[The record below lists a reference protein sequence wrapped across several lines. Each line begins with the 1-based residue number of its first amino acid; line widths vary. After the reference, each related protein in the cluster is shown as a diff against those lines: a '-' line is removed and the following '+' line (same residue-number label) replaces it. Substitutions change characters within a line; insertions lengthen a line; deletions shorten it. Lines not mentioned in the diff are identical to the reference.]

1 MALLNPNDSSEVLYG
16 ASGDVRNE
24 INAHLEVTTAGHYAD
39 QQEIP
44 GNLIIKSLESATRLI
59 NTFLE
64 PVYPDSIPFTAV
76 GDVPRFLDVCGRDLA
91 VYYVFRSA
99 HVLLGKMPDE
109 KRQQY
114 YEDYVDP
121 ETGFLTRIAEK
132 KLGLAELTSIT
143 PMEAKSLLGRSAPFF
158 GMDDETNYRV
168 DPRIEDD
175 TQRERGR

>member
-1 MALLNPNDSSEVLYG
+1 MPILNPSDSTEVLYG

-24 INAHLEVTTAGHYAD
+24 INAYLETTTGAHYAD
-39 QQEIP
+39 EREVP
-44 GNLIIKSLESATRLI
+44 GSLIISGLRSATRLI

-64 PVYPDSIPFTAV
+64 PVYADSIPFTAIA
-76 GDVPRFLDVCGRDLA
+76 DVPKFLDIVGNDLA

-114 YEDYVDP
+114 YDDYVDP
-121 ETGFLTRIAEK
+121 KTGILTRLAEK

-143 PMEAKSLLGRSAPFF
+143 PAEAKSLLGSSAPFF

-168 DPRIEDD
+168 DPRIEED
-175 TQRERGR
+175 TERERGR